1 MYVNPAYAMAN
12 QKNGAAGIERHL
24 EKLIETDVGER
35 GCTLIALLPNLSH
48 TEWHERFVGVGRA
61 RDLQQSA
68 ARSHFPTLSRMW
80 AR

>member
-48 TEWHERFVGVGRA
+48 TEWH
-61 RDLQQSA
+61 
-68 ARSHFPTLSRMW
+68 
-80 AR
+80 